1 VELVKHARKRSAAGL
16 VNAVLRKI
24 SGQASSAPD
33 ALATHPQWLV
43 ERWESNYGERRA
55 EKICRYDQSPPATT
69 IRCADLRSI
78 DELEAEGVAVRTGG
92 LLAKAFT
99 VVSGDITATKLFRG
113 RKLVIQDE
121 ASQLVA
127 LLAGKG
133 NSILDCCAAPG
144 GKTRILSEQ
153 NPGARVIALELHPH
167 RAALMKKLV
176 PDRNVQ
182 IVVADAR
189 QIPMSEKFERVLV
202 DAPCS
207 GTGTLARNPE
217 IKWRLKEEDI
227 SRLQGYQTD
236 ILQAAMG
243 QVAPAGRLVY
253 STCSLEPEENER
265 VVEAAVEQHPS
276 FEIRDCRSELERLDR
291 EGELAIKNYSSL
303 LSGAYL
309 RTIPGIHI
317 CDGFFAAVLEKKG
330 LTAVHKK

>member
-1 VELVKHARKRSAAGL
+1 
-16 VNAVLRKI
+16 
-24 SGQASSAPD
+24 
-33 ALATHPQWLV
+33 
-43 ERWESNYGERRA
+43 
-55 EKICRYDQSPPATT
+55 
-69 IRCADLRSI
+69 LRSI